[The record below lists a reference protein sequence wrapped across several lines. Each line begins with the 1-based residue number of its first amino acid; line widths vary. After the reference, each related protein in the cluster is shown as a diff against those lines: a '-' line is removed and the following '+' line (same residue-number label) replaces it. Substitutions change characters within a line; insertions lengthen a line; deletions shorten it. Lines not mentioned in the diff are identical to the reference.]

1 MLRQT
6 LLYMPA
12 QLLGPLAMFVAA
24 VVWTHVLNAETY
36 GAVFVLSGPDW
47 RAALAIVAFAALLGW
62 LGAVISVRR
71 HLAGA

>member
-1 MLRQT
+1 MLQG
-6 LLYMPA
+6 A
-12 QLLGPLAMFVAA
+12 LGGLVALGTVSLGVRA
-24 VVWTHVLNAETY
+24 LSAPVTALAETY

-62 LGAVISVRR
+62 LGAAISVRR